1 MAEAKV
7 LALINPLFRQIKVRS
22 IDSFFFYHYG
32 YLLLVIV
39 LFSGLLALGYSPIC
53 GITIYEIECS
63 IMKNILARF
72 LMVCRSISPAND
84 YEGINLTRFVF

>member
-22 IDSFFFYHYG
+22 IDFFFFYHYG

-39 LFSGLLALGYSPIC
+39 LFSGLLALRYSPIC

-63 IMKNILARF
+63 IMKNIWLDF
-72 LMVCRSISPAND
+72 
-84 YEGINLTRFVF
+84 

>member
-1 MAEAKV
+1 MAEAQV

-39 LFSGLLALGYSPIC
+39 LFVATSLIREVATMS
-53 GITIYEIECS
+53 S
-63 IMKNILARF
+63 S
-72 LMVCRSISPAND
+72 V
-84 YEGINLTRFVF
+84 